1 MVKFQFLL
9 PIDESVYSDTAAD
22 NAIKMAKMYNADV
35 SLVYVVDTGVFED
48 KEEIESQTKFGKSL
62 LGRFQQYF
70 NEKGLNIE
78 KSSVLV
84 GSPFNEIIKMQK
96 EIDASLII
104 LGASDNN
111 LGSVAER
118 VVRGAKCHILIARR
132 MTAGDDPFRHIL
144 VPVDGSKDSEY
155 ATQFASSFAHRTSSN
170 LIIFHVIHNEKKMQ
184 KGTEI
189 TNKALDTVKSR
200 DITVESQIGEG
211 KISQEILNEIDNE
224 SIDLTVIGY
233 TGKGRIS
240 RMILGSVSEKT
251 IRSTKCSV
259 FVVKSVRTEK
269 VYTIQK

>member
-1 MVKFQFLL
+1 MVKFQLLL

-22 NAIKMAKMYNADV
+22 NAIKVAKMYNADL
-35 SLVYVVDTGVFED
+35 SLVYVVDASIFED
-48 KEEIESQTKFGKSL
+48 KEDIESQTKFGESL
-62 LGRFQQYF
+62 LGRFRQYCSD
-70 NEKGLNIE
+70 KGVNIE
-78 KSSVLV
+78 KASVLI

-104 LGASDNN
+104 LGAPDNK

-118 VVRGAKCHILIARR
+118 VVRGAKCHILIARK
-132 MTAGDDPFRHIL
+132 MTGGDEPFKHIL

-155 ATQFASSFAHRTSSN
+155 AAQFASSFAHRTSAS
-170 LIIFHVIHNEKKMQ
+170 LTVFHVIHNGKKMQ

-189 TNKALDTVKSR
+189 TEKALDAAKTKN
-200 DITVESQIGEG
+200 ITVESQISEG
-211 KISQEILNEIDNE
+211 KISQEILNEIDSK

-240 RMILGSVSEKT
+240 RMILGSVSEKV
-251 IRSTKCSV
+251 IRSAKCSV
-259 FVVKSVRTEK
+259 FVAKSVRTEK